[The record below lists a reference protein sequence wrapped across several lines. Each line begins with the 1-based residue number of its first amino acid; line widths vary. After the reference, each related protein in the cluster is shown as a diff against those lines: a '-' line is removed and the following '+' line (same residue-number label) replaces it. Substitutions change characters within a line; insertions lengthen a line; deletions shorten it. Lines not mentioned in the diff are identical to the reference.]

1 MKPRALALVA
11 LATIALVWGCNW
23 VLMKTA
29 VLYASPFVFAAER
42 SLGGGILLLGLA
54 AVQRKPLWPERPLGY
69 LLLGVFQIAGFL
81 GLVTWAIVTAG
92 AGKIAMLSYTMPFW
106 VALLA
111 WPLLGDRLR
120 LVPGI
125 AVAIAVAGV
134 ALMIGPLHG
143 AWIADVI
150 AVLAGVSWAI
160 GVIIAKR
167 LQRGADLD
175 LYNMTTWQLIFG
187 GIVLAIVAAA
197 LPSRAT
203 VWSPA
208 YVAILAYNVVF
219 ATAIAYVLWIF
230 ILRVLPAREA
240 SMGTLASPL
249 LAVAWAWVLLGERP
263 SLLEGSGMF
272 LVAAGMLLLSFWDR
286 LRLPRIATRERECV
300 ADDEQTG

>member
-1 MKPRALALVA
+1 MKPRALALIA
-11 LATIALVWGCNW
+11 LAMIALVWGCNW

-29 VLYASPFVFAAER
+29 VLYASPFVFAAQR
-42 SLGGGILLLGLA
+42 SLGGGILLLVLA
-54 AVQRKPLWPERPLGY
+54 AVLRKPLWPERPLGY

-125 AVAIAVAGV
+125 AVAVAVAGV

-167 LQRGADLD
+167 LQRSANLD

-197 LPSRAT
+197 VPSRAT

-208 YVAILAYNVVF
+208 YIAILAYNIVF

-249 LAVAWAWVLLGERP
+249 LAVAWSWALLGERP
-263 SLLEGSGMF
+263 SLLEGSGML
-272 LVAAGMLLLSFWDR
+272 LVAAGLLLLSFWDR
-286 LRLPRIATRERECV
+286 LRLPRITARERQRI
-300 ADDEQTG
+300 ADDEQAG